1 MYAVRRN
8 LYTVYWTFCAAVFQ
22 WEAFSLPEL
31 ENFLK
36 ILNREEQEYAEQVKL
51 KYRLLRLQMQQHS
64 KELIPSPA
72 GESGEG
78 EDASSSISQTVEQDN
93 RTPVFVWDAT
103 TTRVMIMMMTTPAL
117 IKHYYLRTDHKSS
130 CSPEMSGLLHST
142 SLEK

>member
-1 MYAVRRN
+1 M
-8 LYTVYWTFCAAVFQ
+8 FQ

-72 GESGEG
+72 GEGGEG
-78 EDASSSISQTVEQDN
+78 EGGDASSSISQTVEQDN
-93 RTPVFVWDAT
+93 RTPVFV
-103 TTRVMIMMMTTPAL
+103 
-117 IKHYYLRTDHKSS
+117 
-130 CSPEMSGLLHST
+130 
-142 SLEK
+142 